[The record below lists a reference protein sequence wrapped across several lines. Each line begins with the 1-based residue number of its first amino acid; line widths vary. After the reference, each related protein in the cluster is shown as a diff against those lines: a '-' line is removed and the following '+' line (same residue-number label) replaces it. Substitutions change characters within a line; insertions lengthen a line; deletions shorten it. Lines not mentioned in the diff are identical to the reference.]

1 MHRRWNKQ
9 QWLEAFSGGNAI
21 HAQEIL
27 GAHRTAS
34 GFCFRV
40 WAPHAVA
47 VSVVGAFF
55 DEKYREYPM
64 QPYGGGI
71 WETEIANVQLGDC
84 YQYLLTDTA
93 GQRLYKADPY
103 AYAAELRPG
112 TASRAWDLEPFS
124 WHDAEWLQ
132 YRREHKVYHAPL
144 NIYEVHAGSWRR
156 HPDGSVLTYLELAE
170 ALIPYVKDLGFTH
183 IELLPLTEHPLDASW
198 GYQCTGYFAATARY
212 GTPEML
218 MTFVDRCHQAGIGVI
233 MDWVPAHF
241 PKDAHGLGN
250 FDGKAC
256 YEHWS
261 PLMREH
267 PEWGTYV
274 FDYGKGEV
282 QSFLISS
289 ALFWLEVF
297 HMDGIRVDAVASMLY
312 LDYARPGGNWL
323 RNRYGGRENLEAVAF
338 LQKLNRTVFGFD
350 DSILMIAEESTAW
363 PGVTTPVYA
372 GGLGFNLKWNMGWM
386 HDILHYI
393 QADPCFRAGRH
404 KDLTF
409 PLFYAFSE
417 NFILPIS
424 HDEVVHL
431 KGALFQKFPGTTKQ
445 QCSSL
450 RLFWTY
456 MLAHPGKKLLFMGAE
471 LGQDT
476 EWDFAGT
483 LPWNRL
489 KHAGAEQLRR
499 FFREAGRF
507 YLRNP
512 PLWEEDFDAEGFEWL
527 CPDEKERNILGF
539 LRRDTAGNPLLF
551 LCNFSGVVVEQFA
564 LGVPQKGFYRTV
576 FSTDAQRFGGSGLLR
591 EGSIFSTQKLLRHG
605 RTQAIVLD
613 LPPLS
618 AALFRPESWATP
630 FGKEK
635 DG

>member
-1 MHRRWNKQ
+1 
-9 QWLEAFSGGNAI
+9 
-21 HAQEIL
+21 
-27 GAHRTAS
+27 
-34 GFCFRV
+34 
-40 WAPHAVA
+40 
-47 VSVVGAFF
+47 
-55 DEKYREYPM
+55 
-64 QPYGGGI
+64 
-71 WETEIANVQLGDC
+71 
-84 YQYLLTDTA
+84 
-93 GQRLYKADPY
+93 
-103 AYAAELRPG
+103 
-112 TASRAWDLEPFS
+112 
-124 WHDAEWLQ
+124 
-132 YRREHKVYHAPL
+132 
-144 NIYEVHAGSWRR
+144 
-156 HPDGSVLTYLELAE
+156 
-170 ALIPYVKDLGFTH
+170 
-183 IELLPLTEHPLDASW
+183 
-198 GYQCTGYFAATARY
+198 
-212 GTPEML
+212 
-218 MTFVDRCHQAGIGVI
+218 
-233 MDWVPAHF
+233 
-241 PKDAHGLGN
+241 
-250 FDGKAC
+250 
-256 YEHWS
+256 
-261 PLMREH
+261 MREH

-312 LDYARPGGNWL
+312 LDYARPEGNWL

-363 PGVTTPVYA
+363 PGVTAPVYA

-386 HDILHYI
+386 HDILHYM

-476 EWDFAGT
+476 EWDFADT

-527 CPDEKERNILGF
+527 CPDEK
-539 LRRDTAGNPLLF
+539 
-551 LCNFSGVVVEQFA
+551 
-564 LGVPQKGFYRTV
+564 
-576 FSTDAQRFGGSGLLR
+576 
-591 EGSIFSTQKLLRHG
+591 
-605 RTQAIVLD
+605 
-613 LPPLS
+613 
-618 AALFRPESWATP
+618 
-630 FGKEK
+630 
-635 DG
+635 